1 MFICK
6 VSFSGKVLGVKGK
19 TIELTDQEIIK
30 DLLDAGYIE
39 EIKKAPSTNNQKKDK
54 EKETE

>member
-19 TIELTDQEIIK
+19 EIELKDK
-30 DLLDAGYIE
+30 DLINDLLQAGYIE
-39 EIKKAPSTNNQKKDK
+39 EVKKTPSTNNQKK
-54 EKETE
+54 EKETT